1 MNRALRATGAALLVL
16 TMACGALAAQQIRLQ
31 HGDTRIQVR
40 DSGAVIVGGK
50 QVGYVRDGKIED
62 SFGKPLAF
70 IRDAEI
76 RLQGGK
82 TVPIVV
88 KKDGTT
94 YLPVEPQR
102 QADLR
107 PVEQR
112 IRPDGRMAVTEG
124 SRGIEIA
131 GADSASNRRIIL
143 ALLLL
148 TANQMWH

>member
-1 MNRALRATGAALLVL
+1 MPRVRVLGLGLLVL
-16 TMACGALAAQQIRLQ
+16 TLACGTLASQQIQLQ
-31 HGDTRIQVR
+31 HGGTKIHVR
-40 DSGAVIVGGK
+40 ESGAVIVGSK
-50 QVGYVRDGKIED
+50 QVGYVRDRKIED

-70 IRDAEI
+70 IRDAEV
-76 RLQGGK
+76 RLKGGK

-88 KKDGTT
+88 KTDGTT

-102 QADLR
+102 DAGLR

-124 SRGIEIA
+124 ARGVEIEGA
-131 GADSASNRRIIL
+131 GSAENRRIIL

-148 TANQMWH
+148 TENDLWK